1 MVKIGGPKL
10 QLSLFFKKKFHLDFK
25 CILSFFSALPPWQ
38 AYRSSMLKAFKKTVE
53 EGVFT
58 FIIGMHHKNVLAKLF
73 LKQKN
78 STILDI

>member
-1 MVKIGGPKL
+1 
-10 QLSLFFKKKFHLDFK
+10 
-25 CILSFFSALPPWQ
+25 
-38 AYRSSMLKAFKKTVE
+38 MLKAFKKTVE

-73 LKQKN
+73 LKQMN